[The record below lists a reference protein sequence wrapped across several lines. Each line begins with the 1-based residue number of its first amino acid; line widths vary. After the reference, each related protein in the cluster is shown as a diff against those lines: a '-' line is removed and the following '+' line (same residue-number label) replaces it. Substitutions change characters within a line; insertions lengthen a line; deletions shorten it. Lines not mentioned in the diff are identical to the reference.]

1 MLTVFNFSLTNQII
15 LLAILLIVSAFFSIS
30 ETSLMSVSRY
40 RLKHLAKSGNAG
52 AKLATNL
59 LKETDK
65 LLSVILLCNNFSNA
79 AAATL
84 VTVIAVQLYG
94 DQQVII
100 MVGTLITTFL
110 ILIFSEISP
119 KVIAAAHPE
128 KLALSCSFLL
138 YPLLKILYPIVLF
151 VNIFVLGILKIFNI
165 KINFNQNNLITMD
178 ELKSIISDSGQ
189 VIPNKN
195 KSLLLNLIDLEK
207 VTIDEIMMPHTS
219 IESINLGQSIE
230 DILEKIENF
239 HHNRIL
245 VKKKDNEE
253 IHGIL
258 DINKLF
264 KLYIK
269 ENMQDLAQDDLVAL
283 INPPYFIPSGTTIY
297 KQIQKFQD
305 NQEKIGLIVNEH
317 GEFIGLVTL
326 EDILEEIVGEFNIE
340 LPSKSSKIIFD
351 ENGWI
356 VDGGISI
363 RELNK
368 KLTLNLPIQGP
379 KTLNGLILK
388 FFEDIP
394 EPNTSFKISNITFQI
409 INAQD
414 KNVKSV
420 KIYSSIKKSKI

>member
-1 MLTVFNFSLTNQII
+1 
-15 LLAILLIVSAFFSIS
+15 VSAFFSIS
-30 ETSLMSVSRY
+30 ETSLMSLNRY
-40 RLKHLAKSGNAG
+40 RLKHLAKSGNTG
-52 AKLATNL
+52 AKLASEL
-59 LKETDK
+59 LQETDK

-94 DQQVII
+94 NQEIII
-100 MVGTLITTFL
+100 MTGTLITTFL

-128 KLALSCSFLL
+128 KLALSCSYILH
-138 YPLLKILYPIVLF
+138 PLLKVFYPIVLF
-151 VNIFVLGILKIFNI
+151 VNIFVLGILRIFNI
-165 KINFNQNNLITMD
+165 KINFAQKNVITMD
-178 ELKSIISDSGQ
+178 ELKSIISDSGKF
-189 VIPNKN
+189 IPNKN

-219 IESINLGQSIE
+219 IESINLGQPIE
-230 DILEKIENF
+230 DILTKIENF

-245 VKKKDNEE
+245 VKKQDNEG
-253 IHGIL
+253 IHGVL
-258 DINKLF
+258 EINKLF

-269 ENMQDLAQDDLVAL
+269 ENMQPLSHDEL
-283 INPPYFIPSGTTIY
+283 ISQIDSPYFIPSGTTIY
-297 KQIQKFQD
+297 KQMQKFQD

-326 EDILEEIVGEFNIE
+326 EDILEEVIGEFNIE

-351 ENGWI
+351 EDGWI

-368 KLTLNLPIQGP
+368 KLTLNLPTKGP
-379 KTLNGLILK
+379 KTLNGLILE

-394 EPNTSFKISNITFQI
+394 EPNTSFKINKIAFEI

-414 KNVKSV
+414 KIVKSV
-420 KIYSSIKKSKI
+420 KIYRNLNKSKI

>member
-1 MLTVFNFSLTNQII
+1 MLNFSLTNQII
-15 LLAILLIVSAFFSIS
+15 LLAVLLIVSAFFSIS
-30 ETSLMSVSRY
+30 ETSLMSINRY
-40 RLKHLAKSGNAG
+40 RLRHLAKSGNTG
-52 AKLATNL
+52 AKLATKL
-59 LKETDK
+59 LNETDK

-94 DQQVII
+94 EQQIII
-100 MVGTLITTFL
+100 MIGTLITTFL

-119 KVIAAAHPE
+119 KVIAAAHSE

-138 YPLLKILYPIVLF
+138 FPILKILYPIVLF

-165 KINFNQNNLITMD
+165 KINFTQNNLITMD
-178 ELKSIISDSGQ
+178 ELKSIISDSGKF
-189 VIPNKN
+189 IPNKN

-207 VTIDEIMMPHTS
+207 VTIDEIMMPHTN
-219 IESINLGQSIE
+219 IESINLNQSIE
-230 DILEKIENF
+230 EILEKIENF

-245 VKKKDNEE
+245 VKKKDNDE
-253 IHGIL
+253 IQGVL

-264 KLYIK
+264 KFYIK
-269 ENMQDLAQDDLVAL
+269 ENMQILDQKEL
-283 INPPYFIPSGTTIY
+283 INLIDPPYFIPSGTPIY
-297 KQIQKFQD
+297 KQMQKFQD

-326 EDILEEIVGEFNIE
+326 EDILEEVIGEFNVE
-340 LPSKSSKIIFD
+340 LPSKLSKIIFD

-368 KLTLNLPIQGP
+368 KLNINLPLNGP
-379 KTLNGLILK
+379 KTLNGLILE

-394 EPNTSFKISNITFQI
+394 EPNTGFKIKDITFEI

-414 KNVKSV
+414 KIVKSV
-420 KIYSSIKKSKI
+420 KIYSNTKKIKN

>member
-1 MLTVFNFSLTNQII
+1 MLNFSLTNQII
-15 LLAILLIVSAFFSIS
+15 LLAVLLIVSAFFSIS
-30 ETSLMSVSRY
+30 ETSLMSINRY
-40 RLKHLAKSGNAG
+40 RLRHLAKNGNTG
-52 AKLATNL
+52 AKLATKL
-59 LKETDK
+59 LYETDK

-84 VTVIAVQLYG
+84 VTIIAVQLYG
-94 DQQVII
+94 EQQIII
-100 MVGTLITTFL
+100 MTGTLITTFL

-119 KVIAAAHPE
+119 KVIAAAHSE
-128 KLALSCSFLL
+128 RLALWCSFLL
-138 YPLLKILYPIVLF
+138 FPILKILYPIVLF
-151 VNIFVLGILKIFNI
+151 VNVFVLGILKIFNI
-165 KINFNQNNLITMD
+165 KINFTQNNLITMD

-189 VIPNKN
+189 FIPNKN

-207 VTIDEIMMPHTS
+207 VTIDEIMMPHTN
-219 IESINLGQSIE
+219 IESINLNQSIE
-230 DILEKIENF
+230 EILEKIENF
-239 HHNRIL
+239 HHNKIL
-245 VKKKDNEE
+245 VKKEDNDE
-253 IHGIL
+253 IQGVL

-264 KLYIK
+264 KFYIK
-269 ENMQDLAQDDLVAL
+269 ENMKIENQKEL
-283 INPPYFIPSGTTIY
+283 IELIDPPYFIPSGTPIY
-297 KQIQKFQD
+297 KQMQKFQD

-326 EDILEEIVGEFNIE
+326 EDILEEVIGEFNIE

-368 KLTLNLPIQGP
+368 KLNINLPHNGP
-379 KTLNGLILK
+379 KTLNGLILE

-394 EPNTSFKISNITFQI
+394 EPNTGFKIKGITFEI

-414 KNVKSV
+414 KIVKSV
-420 KIYSSIKKSKI
+420 KIYSKIKKLKN

>member
-1 MLTVFNFSLTNQII
+1 
-15 LLAILLIVSAFFSIS
+15 
-30 ETSLMSVSRY
+30 MSVNKY
-40 RLKHLAKSGNAG
+40 RLKHLAKNGNTG
-52 AKLATNL
+52 AMLAIKLL
-59 LKETDK
+59 QETDK

-84 VTVIAVQLYG
+84 VTVISVQLYG
-94 DQQVII
+94 NQEIII

-119 KVIAAAHPE
+119 KVIAAARPE
-128 KLALSCSFLL
+128 KLALLCSFLL

-165 KINFNQNNLITMD
+165 KINFTQNNLTTMD
-178 ELKSIISDSGQ
+178 ELKSIISDSGKF
-189 VIPNKN
+189 IPNKN

-207 VTIDEIMMPHTS
+207 VTIDEIMMPHTN
-219 IESINLGQSIE
+219 IESINLGQSIG

-253 IHGIL
+253 IHGVL

-269 ENMQDLAQDDLVAL
+269 ENMRVLNQSELVAL
-283 INPPYFIPSGTTIY
+283 IDPPYFIPSGTTIY
-297 KQIQKFQD
+297 KQMQKFQD

-326 EDILEEIVGEFNIE
+326 EDILEEVIGEFNIE
-340 LPSKSSKIIFD
+340 LPSKSTKIIFD
-351 ENGWI
+351 DNGWI

-368 KLTLNLPIQGP
+368 KLTLNLPTQGP
-379 KTLNGLILK
+379 TTLNGLILK

-414 KNVKSV
+414 KNVKNV
-420 KIYSSIKKSKI
+420 KIYTKINKSKI

>member
-1 MLTVFNFSLTNQII
+1 VFNFSLTNQII

-40 RLKHLAKSGNAG
+40 RLKHLAKSGNTG
-52 AKLATNL
+52 AKLATKL

-94 DQQVII
+94 DQEIII
-100 MVGTLITTFL
+100 MIGTLITTFL

-165 KINFNQNNLITMD
+165 KINFNQNSLITMD

-189 VIPNKN
+189 VLPNKN

-253 IHGIL
+253 IHGVL
-258 DINKLF
+258 NINKLF

-269 ENMQDLAQDDLVAL
+269 ENMQDLARDELVAL
-283 INPPYFIPSGTTIY
+283 IDPPYFIPAGTTIY

-326 EDILEEIVGEFNIE
+326 EDILEEIIGEFNIE

-394 EPNTSFKISNITFQI
+394 EPNTSFKISDITFQI

-420 KIYSSIKKSKI
+420 KIYSRIPKGKI

>member
-1 MLTVFNFSLTNQII
+1 
-15 LLAILLIVSAFFSIS
+15 VSAFFSIS
-30 ETSLMSVSRY
+30 ETSLMSVNKY
-40 RLKHLAKSGNAG
+40 RLKHLAKDGNTG
-52 AKLATNL
+52 AKLAIKL
-59 LKETDK
+59 LEETDK

-84 VTVIAVQLYG
+84 VTVISVQLYG
-94 DQQVII
+94 NQEITI

-119 KVIAAAHPE
+119 KVIAAARPE
-128 KLALSCSFLL
+128 KLALLCSFLL

-165 KINFNQNNLITMD
+165 KINFTQNNLITMD
-178 ELKSIISDSGQ
+178 ELKSIISDSGKF
-189 VIPNKN
+189 IPNKN

-207 VTIDEIMMPHTS
+207 VTIDEIMMPHTN
-219 IESINLGQSIE
+219 IESINLGQSIG
-230 DILEKIENF
+230 DILNKIENF
-239 HHNRIL
+239 HHNTIL
-245 VKKKDNEE
+245 VKKKDNDE
-253 IHGIL
+253 IHGVL

-269 ENMQDLAQDDLVAL
+269 ENMQALDRDELIAL
-283 INPPYFIPSGTTIY
+283 IDPPYFIPSGTTIY
-297 KQIQKFQD
+297 KQMQKFQD

-326 EDILEEIVGEFNIE
+326 EDILEEVIGEFNIE
-340 LPSKSSKIIFD
+340 LPSKSPKIIFD
-351 ENGWI
+351 DNGWI

-368 KLTLNLPIQGP
+368 KLTLNLPTQGP
-379 KTLNGLILK
+379 KTLNGLILN

-414 KNVKSV
+414 KNVKNV
-420 KIYSSIKKSKI
+420 KIFTKVKKSKI

>member
-1 MLTVFNFSLTNQII
+1 VFNFSLTNQII

-30 ETSLMSVSRY
+30 ETSLMSVNRY
-40 RLKHLAKSGNAG
+40 RLKHLAKDGNTG
-52 AKLATNL
+52 AKLAIKL

-84 VTVIAVQLYG
+84 VTVISVQLYG
-94 DQQVII
+94 NQEIII

-119 KVIAAAHPE
+119 KVIAAARPE
-128 KLALSCSFLL
+128 RLALSCSFLL
-138 YPLLKILYPIVLF
+138 YPLLKILYPIVIF
-151 VNIFVLGILKIFNI
+151 VNVFVLGILKIFNI
-165 KINFNQNNLITMD
+165 KINFTQNNLITMD

-189 VIPNKN
+189 FIPNKN

-207 VTIDEIMMPHTS
+207 VTIDEIMMPHTN

-245 VKKKDNEE
+245 VRKKDNEE
-253 IHGIL
+253 IHGVL

-269 ENMQDLAQDDLVAL
+269 ENMQDLDQDELVAL
-283 INPPYFIPSGTTIY
+283 IDPPYFIPSGTTIY
-297 KQIQKFQD
+297 KQMQKFQD

-326 EDILEEIVGEFNIE
+326 EDILEEVIGEFNIE

-368 KLTLNLPIQGP
+368 KLTLNLPTKGP

-394 EPNTSFKISNITFQI
+394 EPNTSFKIGNITFEI

-414 KNVKSV
+414 KNVKNV
-420 KIYSSIKKSKI
+420 KIYTQIKKSKI

>member
-1 MLTVFNFSLTNQII
+1 
-15 LLAILLIVSAFFSIS
+15 
-30 ETSLMSVSRY
+30 MSVSRY

-52 AKLATNL
+52 AKLATKL
-59 LKETDK
+59 LEETDK

-94 DQQVII
+94 DQEVII

-151 VNIFVLGILKIFNI
+151 VNVFVLGILKIFNI

-219 IESINLGQSIE
+219 IESINLGQSME
-230 DILEKIENF
+230 EILEKIENF

-253 IHGIL
+253 IYGVL

-269 ENMQDLAQDDLVAL
+269 ENMQDLAQDELVAL
-283 INPPYFIPSGTTIY
+283 IDPPYFIPAGTTIY

-394 EPNTSFKISNITFQI
+394 EPNTSFKISNITFEI

-420 KIYSSIKKSKI
+420 KIYSNLIKSKI

>member
-1 MLTVFNFSLTNQII
+1 VFNFSLTNQII

-30 ETSLMSVSRY
+30 ETSLMSVNRY
-40 RLKHLAKSGNAG
+40 RLKHLAKDGNTG
-52 AKLATNL
+52 AKLAIKL

-84 VTVIAVQLYG
+84 VTVISVQLYG
-94 DQQVII
+94 NQEIII

-119 KVIAAAHPE
+119 KVIAAARPE
-128 KLALSCSFLL
+128 RLALSCSFLL
-138 YPLLKILYPIVLF
+138 YPLLKILYPIVIF
-151 VNIFVLGILKIFNI
+151 VNVFVLGILKIFNI
-165 KINFNQNNLITMD
+165 KINFTQNNLITMD

-189 VIPNKN
+189 FIPNKN

-207 VTIDEIMMPHTS
+207 VTIDEIMMPHTN

-245 VKKKDNEE
+245 VRKKDNEE
-253 IHGIL
+253 IHGVL

-269 ENMQDLAQDDLVAL
+269 ENMQDLDQDELVAL
-283 INPPYFIPSGTTIY
+283 IDPPYFIPSGTTIY
-297 KQIQKFQD
+297 KQMQKFQD

-326 EDILEEIVGEFNIE
+326 EDILEEVIGEFNIE

-368 KLTLNLPIQGP
+368 KLTLNLPTKGP

-394 EPNTSFKISNITFQI
+394 EPNTSFKIGNITFEI

-414 KNVKSV
+414 KNVKNV
-420 KIYSSIKKSKI
+420 KIYTQIKKNKI

>member
-1 MLTVFNFSLTNQII
+1 MFNFSLTNQII

-30 ETSLMSVSRY
+30 ETSLMSVNRY
-40 RLKHLAKSGNAG
+40 RLKHLANDGNTG
-52 AKLATNL
+52 AKLAIKL

-84 VTVIAVQLYG
+84 VTVISVQLYG
-94 DQQVII
+94 NQEIII

-119 KVIAAAHPE
+119 KVIAAARPE
-128 KLALSCSFLL
+128 RLALSCSFLL
-138 YPLLKILYPIVLF
+138 YPLLKILYPIVIF

-245 VKKKDNEE
+245 VKKKDNE
-253 IHGIL
+253 GIQGVL

-283 INPPYFIPSGTTIY
+283 IDPPYFIPAGTTIY

-420 KIYSSIKKSKI
+420 KIYNLTNKSKI

>member
-1 MLTVFNFSLTNQII
+1 MFNFSFTNQII
-15 LLAILLIVSAFFSIS
+15 LLAILLIVSAFFSIA

-52 AKLATNL
+52 AKLATKL
-59 LKETDK
+59 LEETDK

-94 DQQVII
+94 DQEVII

-151 VNIFVLGILKIFNI
+151 VNVFVLGILKIFNI

-219 IESINLGQSIE
+219 IESINLGQSME
-230 DILEKIENF
+230 EILEKIENF

-253 IHGIL
+253 IYGVL

-269 ENMQDLAQDDLVAL
+269 ENMQDLAQDELVAL
-283 INPPYFIPSGTTIY
+283 IDPPYFIPAGTTIY

-409 INAQD
+409 INVKD

-420 KIYSSIKKSKI
+420 KIYSLIKKSKI

>member
-1 MLTVFNFSLTNQII
+1 MFNFSFTNQII
-15 LLAILLIVSAFFSIS
+15 LLAILLIVSAFFSIA

-52 AKLATNL
+52 AKLATKL
-59 LKETDK
+59 LEETDK

-94 DQQVII
+94 DQEVII

-151 VNIFVLGILKIFNI
+151 VNVFVLGILKIFNI

-219 IESINLGQSIE
+219 IESINLGQSME
-230 DILEKIENF
+230 EILEKIENF

-253 IHGIL
+253 IYGVL

-269 ENMQDLAQDDLVAL
+269 ENMQDLAQDQLVAL
-283 INPPYFIPSGTTIY
+283 IDPPYFIPAGTTIY

-409 INAQD
+409 INAKD

-420 KIYSSIKKSKI
+420 KIYSLIKKSKI

>member
-1 MLTVFNFSLTNQII
+1 MFNFSLTNQII
-15 LLAILLIVSAFFSIS
+15 LLAVLLIVSAFFSIS
-30 ETSLMSVSRY
+30 ETSLMSLNRY
-40 RLKHLAKSGNAG
+40 RLKHLAKSGNTG
-52 AKLATNL
+52 AKLASEL
-59 LKETDK
+59 LQETDK

-94 DQQVII
+94 NQEIII
-100 MVGTLITTFL
+100 MTGTLITTFL

-128 KLALSCSFLL
+128 KLALSCSYILH
-138 YPLLKILYPIVLF
+138 PLLKVFYPIVLF

-165 KINFNQNNLITMD
+165 KINFAQKNVITMD
-178 ELKSIISDSGQ
+178 ELKSIISDSGKF
-189 VIPNKN
+189 IPNKN

-219 IESINLGQSIE
+219 IESINLGQPIE
-230 DILEKIENF
+230 DILTKIENF

-245 VKKKDNEE
+245 VKKQDNEG
-253 IHGIL
+253 IHGVL
-258 DINKLF
+258 EINKLF

-269 ENMQDLAQDDLVAL
+269 ENMQPLSHDEL
-283 INPPYFIPSGTTIY
+283 ISQIDSPYFIPSGTTIY
-297 KQIQKFQD
+297 KQMQKFQD

-326 EDILEEIVGEFNIE
+326 EDILEEVIGEFNIE

-351 ENGWI
+351 EDGWI

-368 KLTLNLPIQGP
+368 KLTLNLPTKGP
-379 KTLNGLILK
+379 KTLNGLILE

-394 EPNTSFKISNITFQI
+394 EPNTSFKINKIAFEI

-414 KNVKSV
+414 KIVKSV
-420 KIYSSIKKSKI
+420 KIYRNLNKSKI